1 MINIIYCSNA
11 HVPAA
16 LDFAAPAASF
26 SATAARVEPMEMPC
40 LILVLV
46 ECHSFFCFKETFS

>member
-46 ECHSFFCFKETFS
+46 ECPYFLLF